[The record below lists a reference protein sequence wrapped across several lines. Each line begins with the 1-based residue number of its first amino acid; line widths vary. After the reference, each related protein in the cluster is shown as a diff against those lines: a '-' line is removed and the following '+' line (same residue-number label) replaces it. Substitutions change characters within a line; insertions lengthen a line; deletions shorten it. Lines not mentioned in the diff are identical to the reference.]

1 LVEKEDTMKT
11 RSMALLVM
19 VGLILATGM
28 GGAATTTLAGTDV
41 SPNDHTHFGQVWNGS
56 AAYGLLVQN
65 FAASSI
71 GLYGNVASSTGTT
84 YGTIGRAV
92 SPGGR
97 GVLGIATST
106 TGTTIGTQGVSSSTA
121 GFGVFG
127 DSNYRGVYG
136 LSRAG
141 GGASAGTYGLSIASN
156 GNGVLGIANSGS
168 AAYGVW
174 GSTTTGNGVV
184 GTSTSSTGAGV
195 LGTSN
200 YRGVYGV
207 STGGGASSVGTYGQS
222 GVANG
227 TGVEGIAS
235 SGSAAFGVWGISS
248 TGYAGYFSGNVRV
261 IGTFSATGAKS
272 FVIDHPLDP
281 ANKYLYHAAVE
292 SPDMKNVYDGVV
304 SLDAKGSAWVNL
316 PAWFESI
323 NKDFRYQLTSVG
335 APGPNLYVAQEI
347 QGNRFMI
354 AGGQP
359 GAKISWQVTGIRN
372 DPYAAQHRMQVEVAK
387 TDQERGKYLY
397 PQGYG
402 QPDSMGMY
410 TDKLNAATQP
420 MSASDQKLATVGKAL
435 MLSQNSVAAQE
446 MPAVP
451 GQ

>member
-1 LVEKEDTMKT
+1 MRT

-19 VGLILATGM
+19 VGLILATGL
-28 GGAATTTLAGTDV
+28 GGVATTTQAGIST
-41 SPNDHTHFGQVWNGS
+41 SPNDHSHFGQAWGGS
-56 AAYGLLVQN
+56 GAYGLLVQN
-65 FAASSI
+65 FGVSGI
-71 GLYGNVASSTGTT
+71 GLYGNAAYTPGSVT
-84 YGTIGRAV
+84 YGTIGRSV
-92 SPGGR
+92 SPNGR
-97 GVLGIATST
+97 GVLGIAIAST
-106 TGTTIGTQGVSSSTA
+106 GVTIGSQGVSSSSS
-121 GFGVFG
+121 GYGVFG

-136 LSRAG
+136 LSRSG
-141 GGASAGTYGLSIASN
+141 GGSSAGIYGLSIATS
-156 GNGVLGIANSGS
+156 GNGVLGIANNGA

-184 GTSTSSTGAGV
+184 GTSSSSTGAGV

-207 STGGGASSVGTYGQS
+207 STGGGVSSVGTYGQS
-222 GVANG
+222 SVSSG
-227 TGVEGIAS
+227 TGVEGVANT
-235 SGSAAFGVWGISS
+235 GSAAFGVWGIST

-261 IGTFSATGAKS
+261 IGNFSATGAKS
-272 FVIDHPLDP
+272 FVIDNPLDP

-304 SLDAKGSAWVNL
+304 TLDGKGSAWVNL

-323 NKDFRYQLTSVG
+323 NKDFRYQLTSIG
-335 APGPNLYVAQEI
+335 APGPNLYVAKEI
-347 QGNRFMI
+347 QGNQFRI

-372 DPYAAQHRMQVEVAK
+372 DPYAAQHRMQVEVDK
-387 TDQERGKYLY
+387 VDQERGKYLY

-410 TDKLNAATQP
+410 NQKLDAATQLP
-420 MSASDQKLATVGKAL
+420 SVSDQKLATVGKTLA
-435 MLSQNSVAAQE
+435 LSQDTVAAPE